1 MFPMCKRPQSKVAEN
16 KSEMVREI
24 PLACADEDAAIAWYV
39 NTLADEWE
47 RETGGL
53 SFMADRVTHRAYKTL
68 LSMRMHAVPHL
79 LVRMRQRGGLW
90 FWLLSNVTG
99 VRLQPIGDGG
109 NVAAMTRAWLKW
121 GVERGLIR
129 EERPNPVVPKALQA
143 HSRYNRNKRAD

>member
-1 MFPMCKRPQSKVAEN
+1 MRYIKP
-16 KSEMVREI
+16 I
-24 PLACADEDAAIAWYV
+24 PAIAVSVMLNMDPFLETTKRTPAPLPEDPISTPRSSDKNVAIARYV

-53 SFMADRVTHRAYKTL
+53 SFMADRVTHRAYKSL
-68 LSMRMHAVPHL
+68 LAMKMHAVPHL

-129 EERPNPVVPKALQA
+129 EE
-143 HSRYNRNKRAD
+143 